1 MLKKYSKLIAFAA
14 ILVIAILITVLVV
27 YFNSIEK
34 GTNFTLGDYTVVSQ
48 GAGIA
53 IVSYDG
59 EETSLVIPAK
69 IEGKKVVAVKEG
81 AFNNSKVTSLA
92 FEDGANIE
100 LEESAFN
107 NNTVIETV
115 SLPSTATSVPKNCFM
130 NCTNLNS
137 VTMPNSITYIGEY
150 AFYGCSNLTKN
161 YDKDEAGYRWFNL
174 PTSLTE
180 ICNSAFYNCTNID
193 AVRVSTKLT
202 TLGASAFRSTGIQLF
217 QLYDSEGED
226 EEFLAIETIGDYAFY
241 GTYIQ
246 SISTNKLELPQLTS
260 IGKYAF
266 ASTSNNFKYFE
277 IPSTVETIGDYAFS
291 GSSSL
296 VDITFASD
304 EAGDKELSV
313 GKYLFNS
320 CTNLEKVTFTRSIDE
335 IPEGMFMGC
344 IKLLYRYDLVLPEEV
359 ASIGP
364 AAFAFFSTSST
375 ATKYCNYT
383 VCFNHEDADGNVTQT
398 YYNNFFRVCQ
408 LQKYS
413 QTEGATASLR
423 HFVITDYDI
432 TELYA
437 YVGLFAT
444 TDSTSNYWKMDGE
457 DAETF
462 KFLLTSELVTD
473 TTRTEPAKNFST
485 LTLIHNSA
493 FAGAQFTKLCLP
505 GAACNFEKN
514 SFYQSA
520 INTIYIEATC
530 LTKSSTIDAEAFSNM
545 KTATDE
551 VLVLVKGDRGQA
563 GNFEG
568 SQFKEQVIAIL
579 PEENC
584 YFADGSWP
592 K

>member
-14 ILVIAILITVLVV
+14 ILVVAILVTVLVV

-34 GTNFTLGDYTVVSQ
+34 GTNFQLGDYTVVSQ
-48 GAGIA
+48 GAGVA

-59 EETSLVIPAK
+59 EETSLFVPAK
-69 IEGKKVVAVKEG
+69 IEGKKIVAIKEG
-81 AFNNSKVTSLA
+81 AFNNSKVTTLA

-137 VTMPNSITYIGEY
+137 VTMPNAITYIGEY

-161 YDKDEAGYRWFNL
+161 YEKAEDGYRWINL

-180 ICNSAFYNCTNID
+180 ICNSAFYNCSNLD
-193 AVRVSTKLT
+193 AVKVSTKLKT
-202 TLGASAFRSTGIQLF
+202 IGASAFRASGIQVLS
-217 QLYDSEGED
+217 LYDD
-226 EEFLAIETIGDYAFY
+226 EVEAEESFAIETIGDYAFY
-241 GTYIQ
+241 STPIR
-246 SISTNKLELPQLTS
+246 SISTNKLTLPQLTS

-266 ASTSNNFKYFE
+266 ASTTNNFKYFE
-277 IPSTVETIGDYAFS
+277 IPSTVTSIGDYAFS

-296 VDITFASD
+296 VDITFTSD
-304 EAGDKELSV
+304 EAGDKDLSV

-320 CTNLEKVTFTRSIDE
+320 CTSLEKVTFSRSIDE

-344 IKLLYRYDLVLPEEV
+344 IKLLYRYDLILPEEV
-359 ASIGP
+359 ATIGP

-383 VCFNHEDADGNVTQT
+383 VYFKHTDADGNVTQT
-398 YYNNFFRVCQ
+398 YYNNAFRVSQ

-413 QTEGATASLR
+413 QSQGATPSLK
-423 HFVITDYDI
+423 HFVITDYDM

-444 TDSTSNYWKMDGE
+444 TDSTSNYWMMDGE
-457 DAETF
+457 EAETF

-473 TTRTEPAKNFST
+473 GSRTAKNFST
-485 LTLIHNSA
+485 ITLIHNSA
-493 FAGAQFTKLCLP
+493 FAGAQFTKICLP

-530 LTKSSTIDAEAFSNM
+530 LTKTSTIDADAFSNM
-545 KTATDE
+545 KTSKDE

-563 GNFEG
+563 SNFES
-568 SQFKEQVIAIL
+568 SQFKAQVVAII
-579 PEENC
+579 PDENC
-584 YFADGSWP
+584 YFADGNWP